1 MHMKFSV
8 KKYFQVLGSVL
19 GAMLLAFFIIMGFNW
34 TGDEEGSQF
43 TVEGTLTRA
52 DGGTINVLL
61 MCTDEE
67 GLRTDAMMLACYDTG
82 NNTVNI
88 LSVPRDL
95 RMYVGNRYQKINA
108 AHAYETDGVMGGPVA
123 ACDAVTRITGVPIN
137 YYIDF
142 SFNAIAKIID
152 ELGPVNFT
160 IPDVYGDGVGMVY
173 DDPVQNL
180 HINLKP
186 GNQDLNG
193 EQIVHFL
200 RYRQDNHGRGYPR
213 GDEDRIAV
221 QQEFLKTLVDQKL
234 NITVIQKIPAIY
246 ADIMSDLKTNLTV
259 REIIKY
265 SKYLTDFTSAGIHSE
280 TIAADATSNPPVGDV
295 LVPNMAKLQEQVQR
309 LFGVPGQNMWYGNP
323 GNRNPSL
330 GVGGYM
336 TLGGYVRTTDK
347 DALAAYSG
355 SEITNDE
362 LCLLNGIVQKIDS
375 DIDNSGY
382 VPTESGDAP
391 DGAVYSE

>member
-1 MHMKFSV
+1 MKFSV

-19 GAMLLAFFIIMGFNW
+19 GAILLVFFVVMGFNW
-34 TGDEEGSQF
+34 TGDDQNNILNSDG
-43 TVEGTLTRA
+43 TVTLA

-61 MCTDEE
+61 MCTDED

-82 NNTVNI
+82 ANTVNM

-95 RMYVGNRYQKINA
+95 RMYIGNRFQKINA
-108 AHAYETDGVMGGPVA
+108 AHAYETNGEIGGPVA
-123 ACDAVTRITGVPIN
+123 ACEAVTRVTGVPIN

-142 SFNAIAKIID
+142 SFNAVAKIID

-193 EQIVHFL
+193 EQVVHLL
-200 RYRQDNHGRGYPR
+200 RYRKDNHNRGYLR

-234 NITVIQKIPAIY
+234 NLTVIQKMPAIY
-246 ADIMSDLKTNLTV
+246 ADIMSELKTNLSV
-259 REIIKY
+259 KDVIRY

-280 TIAADATSNPPVGDV
+280 TVAADATHDSSNGDV
-295 LVPNMAKLQEQVQR
+295 LIPNMAKLQQQVQT
-309 LFGVPGQNMWYGNP
+309 LFGVPGQNMWYGDP
-323 GNRNPSL
+323 DNRNPVL
-330 GVGGYM
+330 GYGGYM
-336 TLGGYVRTTDK
+336 TTGGYVRTTDMDILGEYK
-347 DALAAYSG
+347 ASDV
-355 SEITNDE
+355 TNDE
-362 LCLLNGIVQKIDS
+362 LCLIRGIVQTLDS
-375 DIDNSGY
+375 DVDNSDY
-382 VPTESGDAP
+382 TSTESDEAP